1 MRTLVRFGVAVV
13 AAGVGLAFAA
23 ILLVP
28 EAKAIFTA
36 GAGGKQDLA
45 KSLRPLS
52 ERSVV
57 YARDGSVLAVLHA
70 EENRVPVKLAEV
82 PKHVITA
89 VLDIEDD
96 RFYEHGG
103 VDVRSLGRALSANI
117 SAGGVRQ
124 GGSTITQQLV
134 KNSLLSPKRDVRK
147 PCCRCASKARCRRT
161 RSSSAT

>member
-13 AAGVGLAFAA
+13 AAGVGLALAA
-23 ILLVP
+23 ILLMP

-36 GAGGKQDLA
+36 GAGSKNDLA

-82 PKHVITA
+82 PKHVIEA

-117 SAGGVRQ
+117 SAG
-124 GGSTITQQLV
+124 
-134 KNSLLSPKRDVRK
+134 
-147 PCCRCASKARCRRT
+147 
-161 RSSSAT
+161 